1 MTQHVV
7 MTAIRMTQRSCDDTG
22 GDDLL
27 RRMTLRDDRDADDP
41 SGLLFMCELVIST
54 RGEGLG
60 FPRELGIFYMK
71 IT

>member
-1 MTQHVV
+1 MTAERMTAKPMTPEV
-7 MTAIRMTQRSCDDTG
+7 MTVP
-22 GDDLL
+22 DDLL

-41 SGLLFMCELVIST
+41 TGRLFMCELVIST
-54 RGEGLG
+54 RAEGPG

>member
-1 MTQHVV
+1 
-7 MTAIRMTQRSCDDTG
+7 MTQRSCDDTG

-54 RGEGLG
+54 RFEGVG